1 MFIID
6 RDSFYWIHFYKQP
19 SNLVFFS
26 FLYLKYWKALAFL
39 HWLSQWRSLPS
50 LLQNRETFPSKT
62 RHWDH
67 SECFHLRKKISF
79 WFCNTC
85 VGIRTW
91 ILKPHAKEHVSLVES
106 AFPCSE
112 SGKKKSHF
120 FVCNLG
126 FVLFS
131 SNQMLY
137 FERLFSFLA
146 TMTMKTMACLNVI
159 KWRILSLLWA
169 PLDVVRL
176 PEEWSLMK
184 KTVVYNTGKVY
195 CWITYLS

>member
-1 MFIID
+1 MTETPFTGFTFINNHLTCFFFLFCIWNIGKPLPFFID
-6 RDSFYWIHFYKQP
+6 CLSGEVFPAYYKTERHFPARQGIGTILSVSTLGK
-19 SNLVFFS
+19 NLI
-26 FLYLKYWKALAFL
+26 LILQYLCRYQDL
-39 HWLSQWRSLPS
+39 
-50 LLQNRETFPSKT
+50 NSKT
-62 RHWDH
+62 SCKRTRKPCRICL
-67 SECFHLRKKISF
+67 SEF
-79 WFCNTC
+79 WT
-85 VGIRTW
+85 RQ
-91 ILKPHAKEHVSLVES
+91 
-106 AFPCSE
+106 
-112 SGKKKSHF
+112 KKKKKVTF